1 MTDTPKGESL
11 ETDSKAAGDD
21 YMQRKDSGKIYSR
34 VNYAPNKSDGTTKSA
49 SDLLWDKFPISKL
62 KWPLTRAERI
72 KELDDQLARYEKT
85 EQEANVRAAKA
96 WHAQFPPDQ
105 IVPEETICFQ
115 NGRKVD
121 EIDDDNGGW
130 VWEEVSSVRYCLY
143 SLG

>member
-1 MTDTPKGESL
+1 MKDTTKGKS
-11 ETDSKAAGDD
+11 DQADQKAAEDD
-21 YMQRKDSGKIYSR
+21 NMQSKDSGK
-34 VNYAPNKSDGTTKSA
+34 APQESNEAPESEF
-49 SDLLWDKFPISKL
+49 DLDWNKFPWNYKL

-72 KELDDQLARYEKT
+72 KELDDLLAHYDKT
-85 EQEANVRAAKA
+85 EQAANVRAAKA

-130 VWEEVSSVRYCLY
+130 VWEEGVVGSDYFLDP
-143 SLG
+143 GPIEE